1 MAASPCGFRPRFFV
15 SVTFSMCYP
24 CFRYCDDLYICHSDE
39 NYKRHSLC
47 QVVTARY
54 TENQRRKKGRS
65 RHEGRVIA
73 VGRDGITC
81 EDAKGRTYGFDW
93 IHVQGP
99 TGDDVDDVH
108 ETATEHGEHKP
119 AEHHEPERTDFKKG
133 FDPESFRELD
143 SAIFALEVGPVI
155 AEHLHKAQPAHSDH
169 ERFTLLDAHI
179 AAFQKGEYRNRK

>member
-1 MAASPCGFRPRFFV
+1 MRFPKPAIHDDVEKIRLDIARDVRVGHNAKV
-15 SVTFSMCYP
+15 SIGGM
-24 CFRYCDDLYICHSDE
+24 
-39 NYKRHSLC
+39 
-47 QVVTARY
+47 
-54 TENQRRKKGRS
+54 RS
-65 RHEGRVIA
+65 ATLRVIA

-108 ETATEHGEHKP
+108 EAATEHGEHKP